1 MLNPSYEVNTSI
13 DDNTS
18 HTQLVIARDEEDDE
32 DDEDNYE
39 FMQYTSQ

>member
-18 HTQLVIARDEEDDE
+18 HTQLVIARDEV